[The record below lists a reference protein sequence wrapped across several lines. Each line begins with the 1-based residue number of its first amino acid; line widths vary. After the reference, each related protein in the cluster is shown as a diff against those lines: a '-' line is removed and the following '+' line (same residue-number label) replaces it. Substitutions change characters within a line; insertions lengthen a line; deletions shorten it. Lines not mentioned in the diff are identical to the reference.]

1 MKKYLLLALLIP
13 NLVFA
18 LPQTLN
24 SYMSKHS
31 TWNSSD
37 KASLSYVTSRCA
49 VVFLIISERYK
60 NMDGGQDIY
69 QMALM
74 NAANFSNASSV
85 TYKSIGGEDK
95 AFQERATKWAK
106 IYGEEAVNNI
116 DVYGEMIHGDLK
128 SDVSSCMDKV
138 KPAI

>member
-24 SYMSKHS
+24 SYMAKHS
-31 TWNSSD
+31 TWSSSD
-37 KASLSYVTSRCA
+37 KASLSYITSRCG

-60 NMDGGQDIY
+60 NMDGGQNIY

-74 NAANFSNASSV
+74 NAANFTTVSSD
-85 TYKSIGGEDK
+85 TYK
-95 AFQERATKWAK
+95 
-106 IYGEEAVNNI
+106 
-116 DVYGEMIHGDLK
+116 
-128 SDVSSCMDKV
+128 
-138 KPAI
+138 

>member
-24 SYMSKHS
+24 NYMSKHS
-31 TWNSSD
+31 AWSSSD
-37 KASLSYVTSRCA
+37 KASLSYITSRCA

-60 NMDGGQDIY
+60 NMDGGENIY

-74 NAANFSNASSV
+74 NAANFSTVSSD

-95 AFQERATKWAK
+95 AFQERANKWAK

-116 DVYGEMIHGDLK
+116 DVYGEMIHGDIK

-138 KPAI
+138 KPVI

>member
-31 TWNSSD
+31 AWSSSD
-37 KASLSYVTSRCA
+37 KASLSYITSRCGI
-49 VVFLIISERYK
+49 VFLIISERYK

-74 NAANFSNASSV
+74 NAANFTNVSSD
-85 TYKSIGGEDK
+85 TYKSIGGEDR

-128 SDVSSCMDKV
+128 SDVSSCMEKV
-138 KPAI
+138 KPAV